1 MIKRNPAIILALL
14 TVFYLVAPSA
24 QSQTPPKIGVR
35 AGLGTDISGGLAY
48 GAGVNYLISFPSA
61 SLELGV
67 ILFGGSFEE
76 STEIGSNIYDEKTD
90 VFLFGVM
97 ANYLFNC
104 APNLPGTYFVAG
116 FGLAAVEIEW
126 EESSATDG
134 SLGTPLPGSV
144 SGSMQAEDGSWVGR
158 FLTSELA
165 GHLPAA
171 WMSGPRFRSSLPSRP
186 RVMPRR

>member
-1 MIKRNPAIILALL
+1 MFCLSASA
-14 TVFYLVAPSA
+14 A
-24 QSQTPPKIGVR
+24 QSQTPPKIGIR
-35 AGLGTDISGGLAY
+35 AGLGTDISGGIAY
-48 GAGVNYLISFPSA
+48 GGGVNYLISFPSA

-76 STEIGSNIYDEKTD
+76 STEEGIHIYDEKTD

-97 ANYLFNC
+97 ANYLFNYS
-104 APNLPGTYFVAG
+104 PNLPGTYFVAG

-144 SGSMQAEDGSWVGR
+144 SGSMQAEDGSVGGSVFNLGVGR
-158 FLTSELA
+158 TFTGGLDVRAEIPVILTFSAPGDATSVIPTFTVTA
-165 GHLPAA
+165 GL
-171 WMSGPRFRSSLPSRP
+171 RF
-186 RVMPRR
+186 